1 MDATT
6 GSKATI
12 TIGAIRETDNN
23 IMLTHS
29 ILILGEGQMHEAIRA
44 TIAAIILV
52 ATIISVG
59 EVVDNEETTDL

>member
-6 GSKATI
+6 GSKAT
-12 TIGAIRETDNN
+12 GAIRETDNN

-44 TIAAIILV
+44 TIAAIISV
-52 ATIISVG
+52 ATIS
-59 EVVDNEETTDL
+59 EDKVVDNEETVDL